1 MIYLHYLAFLTHI
14 SECEDSAIIWP
25 PYFMTGC
32 NFLVMLD
39 VVHLDNYAKLSS
51 PTHYRNVCEDTL
63 THIKTFN

>member
-1 MIYLHYLAFLTHI
+1 
-14 SECEDSAIIWP
+14 
-25 PYFMTGC
+25 MTGC

-63 THIKTFN
+63 TNIKNFN